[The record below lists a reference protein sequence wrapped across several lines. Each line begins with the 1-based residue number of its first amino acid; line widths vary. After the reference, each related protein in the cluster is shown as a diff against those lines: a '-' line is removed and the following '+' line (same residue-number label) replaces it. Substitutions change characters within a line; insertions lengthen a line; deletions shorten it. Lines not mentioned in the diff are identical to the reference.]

1 MDVDGNEVGKI
12 EAATGNNGEP
22 FGATYYT
29 FKFDVKN
36 GTEASKIN
44 FTHTRTVNGDFIYV
58 NSIRVYRED
67 DIVSG
72 MEESYADKGNAVY
85 PNPFVS
91 EIYIGENNR
100 SVEIYNLNGG
110 LVYGMSQP
118 SSRIDVSGLAAGS
131 YILIKKDSSGHI
143 SSHKIMKM

>member
-1 MDVDGNEVGKI
+1 M
-12 EAATGNNGEP
+12 EP
-22 FGATYYT
+22 FQFLLVKFLLT
-29 FKFDVKN
+29 FRKQTSPAQPKKFLLPNDVLRLD
-36 GTEASKIN
+36 SDRLLLSWIP
-44 FTHTRTVNGDFIYV
+44 
-58 NSIRVYRED
+58 
-67 DIVSG
+67 
-72 MEESYADKGNAVY
+72 VY